1 MAVPSDTGGITPMK
15 NKIILTL
22 AIALSLIVAGFF
34 FYNVR
39 LPITADSVIGFATVL
54 TIAAVAAIE
63 YRLHGRRTLSK

>member
-15 NKIILTL
+15 NKIILTS
-22 AIALSLIVAGFF
+22 AIAFSLIVAGFF

>member
-15 NKIILTL
+15 NKFILTL

-63 YRLHGRRTLSK
+63 SRLHGRRTLSK